1 MDDKIAEWGQRC
13 VSEFKWHHRE
23 RDGYVVHVRSLC
35 TFRTQIS
42 AASWRTE
49 SVRNKSREKTLG
61 GRSRDG
67 IRPGSGS
74 HSTSYHVFTRI
85 RIWIWMLSNA
95 NLNSNSNSD
104 IHLIWVIAI
113 CKYRFSLTDKIL
125 EEQNFCY
132 TYNYVYGYDITHLDK
147 SSIKNVL

>member
-1 MDDKIAEWGQRC
+1 VDDKIAEWGQRLSD
-13 VSEFKWHHRE
+13 VFQRHHRE

-35 TFRTQIS
+35 TFRTQS

-49 SVRNKSREKTLG
+49 SVRNKSRGKTLG
-61 GRSRDG
+61 GG
-67 IRPGSGS
+67 GGVGWNWIR
-74 HSTSYHVFTRI
+74 
-85 RIWIWMLSNA
+85 MLSNA
-95 NLNSNSNSD
+95 NLNSNNSNSD

-132 TYNYVYGYDITHLDK
+132 TYNYIYGYDITHLDK